1 MTDFG
6 AVLSSVPLIRGPGH
20 VGVEGFRKGST
31 APTDVLVGTT
41 PSTPALLFDATAELV
56 SGSFELPVNYAGG
69 DVTFI
74 LYGAL
79 VNVQLNGDV
88 WSWNVDYLAV
98 TPGTTGEGIT
108 KASTNLTPSRT
119 ITTGEG
125 LAVDDVY
132 DLVIT
137 FSAADGTNP
146 LSTAVKLIVFEMGLA
161 NLTGV
166 AAIHALHAVVEF
178 DALY

>member
-6 AVLSSVPLIRGPGH
+6 AVLSSVPLIRSPGH
-20 VGVEGFRKGST
+20 VGVETLRKGST

-41 PSTPALLFDATAELV
+41 PSVPALLFDATAELV
-56 SGSFELPVNYAGG
+56 SGSFELPSTYDGG
-69 DVTFI
+69 DVVFT

-108 KASTNLTPSRT
+108 KASTNLTPTRT

-125 LAVDDVY
+125 LAIDDVY
-132 DLVIT
+132 DLAFT
-137 FSAADGTNP
+137 FGAGDATNP
-146 LSTAVKLIVFEMGLA
+146 LSTDVKIIVFEMSLA

-166 AAIHALHAVVEF
+166 AAIHAIHATVEF
-178 DALY
+178 DGLF